1 MNLAA
6 ARIEDLLDPPDVLA
20 RIAKEVIQ
28 QAVQRQ
34 VDVSAAM
41 ADRLDHALVTQL
53 WREQAAWR
61 QARPNDWWA
70 SAPPQWQWERP

>member
-1 MNLAA
+1 
-6 ARIEDLLDPPDVLA
+6 
-20 RIAKEVIQ
+20 
-28 QAVQRQ
+28 VQRQ
-34 VDVSAAM
+34 ADVSAAM

-61 QARPNDWWA
+61 QARPDDWWA